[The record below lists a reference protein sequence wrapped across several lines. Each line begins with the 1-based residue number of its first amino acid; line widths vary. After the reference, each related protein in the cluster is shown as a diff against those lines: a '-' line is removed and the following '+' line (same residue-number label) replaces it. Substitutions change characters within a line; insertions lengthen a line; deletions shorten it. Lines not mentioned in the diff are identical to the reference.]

1 MEMILGYL
9 TEEQDF
15 ESLLMEVWLGS
26 EDDSSLETG
35 MTGLGDRL
43 VEARKRMQKI
53 QEFDDTLFGE
63 DFEA

>member
-1 MEMILGYL
+1 
-9 TEEQDF
+9 
-15 ESLLMEVWLGS
+15 
-26 EDDSSLETG
+26 